1 MDFTPNISYNYG
13 NEYIFGIP
21 FNKSYQ
27 LLCRTTRTIN
37 GVTEDVWANTQKMYR
52 NGEQFPRFM
61 QLSDIEFGVM
71 KSNKEIIFNTT
82 NTDMNIPK
90 KNYTHFIIK
99 GTAISNGEWHRL
111 STPQDTVRWSAFE
124 LKHLRHNR
132 TIQQS
137 YPHMMNRLQNT
148 YDSGQTMWSKLCDY
162 SLRTVREI
170 TTRQRC
176 QAVTKELS
184 RPRYFN
190 SFKLPRMAKTIQFET
205 VQYEVSATKRK
216 GLSLGRTRIKGQ
228 SVISSVFNYPLENNH
243 RYTLNWSS
251 LRHAHNGYAV

>member
-1 MDFTPNISYNYG
+1 MDFTPNINYSYDD
-13 NEYIFGIP
+13 EYIFGIP

-37 GVTEDVWANTQKMYR
+37 GVTEDVWANTQKMYAS
-52 NGEQFPRFM
+52 GEMFPRFM

-71 KSNKEIIFNTT
+71 KSNKEIVFNTT
-82 NTDMNIPK
+82 NLDMNIPK

-99 GTAISNGEWHRL
+99 GTTIPNGEWHRL
-111 STPQDTVRWSAFE
+111 STPQDTVKWSAFE

-132 TIQQS
+132 SVQQS
-137 YPHMMNRLQNT
+137 YPHTMNRLQNT
-148 YDSGQTMWSKLCDY
+148 YDSGQSLWSKLCDY
-162 SLRTVREI
+162 SLRTARDI
-170 TTRQRC
+170 TARQRC
-176 QAVTKELS
+176 EDITRGLS
-184 RPRYFN
+184 RQRYFN
-190 SFKLPRMAKTIQFET
+190 NFKLPRVAKTIQFET
-205 VQYEVSATKRK
+205 VQYEVSARKKR
-216 GLSLGRTRIKGQ
+216 GLSLGTPRVKGQ

>member
-1 MDFTPNISYNYG
+1 MDFTPNISYNYE

-52 NGEQFPRFM
+52 NGQQFPRYI
-61 QLSDIEFGVM
+61 QLRDIQFGVM
-71 KSNKEIIFNTT
+71 KPNKEIVFNTC
-82 NTDMNIPK
+82 NQDMHLPK

-99 GTAISNGEWHRL
+99 GIAIPNGEWHTL
-111 STPQDTVRWSAFE
+111 STPQDIARWSAFE

-137 YPHMMNRLQNT
+137 YPHTMNRLQNT
-148 YDSGQTMWSKLCDY
+148 VGDSGRSLWTNLCDY
-162 SLRTVREI
+162 TLRTARDI
-170 TTRQRC
+170 TARQSC
-176 QAVTKELS
+176 ESVSKELS

-205 VQYEVSATKRK
+205 VQYEVSARKKR
-216 GLSLGRTRIKGQ
+216 GLSLGTPRVKGQ
-228 SVISSVFNYPLENNH
+228 SVISPVFSYPLSSNQ
-243 RYTLNWSS
+243 RYKLNWTT
-251 LRHAHNGYAV
+251 LRHATV

>member
-1 MDFTPNISYNYG
+1 MDFTPNINYSYN

-37 GVTEDVWANTQKMYR
+37 GVTEDVWANTQKMYAS
-52 NGEQFPRFM
+52 GEMFPRFM

-148 YDSGQTMWSKLCDY
+148 YDSGQTLWSKLCDY

-184 RPRYFN
+184 RQRYFN
-190 SFKLPRMAKTIQFET
+190 NFKLPRTANTIQFET
-205 VQYEVSATKRK
+205 IQYEVSARK
-216 GLSLGRTRIKGQ
+216 GRRNVLGTPRVKGQ

>member
-148 YDSGQTMWSKLCDY
+148 YDSGQTLWSKLCDY

-170 TTRQRC
+170 TTRQSC
-176 QAVTKELS
+176 ESVSKELS
-184 RPRYFN
+184 RPRYYN

-205 VQYEVSATKRK
+205 IQYEVSATKRK

-228 SVISSVFNYPLENNH
+228 SVISPVFSYPLSSNQ
-243 RYTLNWSS
+243 RYKLNWTT
-251 LRHAHNGYAV
+251 LRHATV